1 MVKEAFIG
9 NYDIWET
16 LDRYGLTGRKLYI
29 AGEDA
34 HIEGA
39 WQVTFHETIMYRVMF
54 PWLQEINKDS
64 VLVLNQCLRNGK
76 PNLLDYNCI
85 RHYCQQSGHVLVFS
99 PLPLIQSIEDF
110 KILRSFIAPNPFL
123 KEFDNDYSRVHAN
136 FKISYS
142 VEEVKLDAK
151 VHEKYEALKAGLIA
165 ECQERAERA
174 VICNTDIIP
183 RRLLR
188 FAEKYKPSGYD
199 RLDDFKSEMK
209 LCVSDLK
216 CDQYFYHELLRKKAE
231 SESLYDYIPS

>member
-9 NYDIWET
+9 NYDIREV
-16 LDRYGLTGRKLYI
+16 LDRYGLTGRKLYV
-29 AGEDA
+29 AGDPVPL
-34 HIEGA
+34 EGY
-39 WQVTFHETIMYRVMF
+39 QIPFKEVIMYKHYF
-54 PWLQEINKDS
+54 PWLQELGSDT
-64 VLVLNQCLRNGK
+64 VLVLNNCLK
-76 PNLLDYNCI
+76 KSMFSCLEYNCI

-165 ECQERAERA
+165 ECQEKAERA

-188 FAEKYKPSGYD
+188 FAEKCKPAGYD

-216 CDQYFYHELLRKKAE
+216 CDQRFYHELLRKKAE

>member
-9 NYDIWET
+9 NYDIRET
-16 LDRYGLTGRKLYI
+16 LDRYGLTGRKLYV
-29 AGEDA
+29 AGDPVPL
-34 HIEGA
+34 EGY
-39 WQVTFHETIMYRVMF
+39 QITFKEVIMYKHYF
-54 PWLQEINKDS
+54 PWLQELGPDA
-64 VLVLNQCLRNGK
+64 VLVLNNCLK
-76 PNLLDYNCI
+76 KLAFSCLEYNCI

-123 KEFDNDYSRVHAN
+123 KEFDNDYSKVHAN

-165 ECQERAERA
+165 GCQEKAERA